1 MKRVTLIITAVLTV
15 LMLTA
20 CSSNKV
26 VYESDTESQAG
37 NKAWTVLIYMCGGDD
52 ESVNGDYSKKLDEIM
67 NVNYSDNINV
77 IVQTGGS
84 SKWHTKN
91 IYSDY
96 CQRFKAGKNKLYLED
111 QSMAANMG
119 DYNTLA
125 NFISWGTSKY
135 KANHYMLILSGAG
148 GGLMNG
154 MAYDELNG
162 NDSLNLEEI
171 SYGISAAGVNFDMLS
186 FDSSFPITSCGAVI

>member
-1 MKRVTLIITAVLTV
+1 MVII
-15 LMLTA
+15 
-20 CSSNKV
+20 
-26 VYESDTESQAG
+26 Q
-37 NKAWTVLIYMCGGDD
+37 
-52 ESVNGDYSKKLDEIM
+52 KLDEIM

-119 DYNTLA
+119 DYNTL
-125 NFISWGTSKY
+125 
-135 KANHYMLILSGAG
+135 LILYRGARQSIKQTIIC
-148 GGLMNG
+148 LF
-154 MAYDELNG
+154 YQVQ
-162 NDSLNLEEI
+162 
-171 SYGISAAGVNFDMLS
+171 AAD
-186 FDSSFPITSCGAVI
+186 

>member
-26 VYESDTESQAG
+26 VYESNTESQGG

-84 SKWHTKN
+84 SGTQR
-91 IYSDY
+91 IYTAIIVRDLKPV
-96 CQRFKAGKNKLYLED
+96 RI
-111 QSMAANMG
+111 
-119 DYNTLA
+119 
-125 NFISWGTSKY
+125 NFILRISLWRQIWVTTILL
-135 KANHYMLILSGAG
+135 LILYRGARQSIKQTIIC
-148 GGLMNG
+148 LF
-154 MAYDELNG
+154 YQVQ
-162 NDSLNLEEI
+162 
-171 SYGISAAGVNFDMLS
+171 AAD
-186 FDSSFPITSCGAVI
+186 

>member
-1 MKRVTLIITAVLTV
+1 
-15 LMLTA
+15 
-20 CSSNKV
+20 
-26 VYESDTESQAG
+26 
-37 NKAWTVLIYMCGGDD
+37 MCIRDR
-52 ESVNGDYSKKLDEIM
+52 
-67 NVNYSDNINV
+67 
-77 IVQTGGS
+77 
-84 SKWHTKN
+84 N

-171 SYGISAAGVNFDMLS
+171 SYGISAAGVNFEMCIRDSNMTAEVDLS
-186 FDSSFPITSCGAVI
+186 DTEYDSIDVYVWNEKMQPYAEVNKIEK

>member
-26 VYESDTESQAG
+26 VYESNTESQGG

-77 IVQTGGS
+77 IVQVSGTLR
-84 SKWHTKN
+84 
-91 IYSDY
+91 IYTAIIVRDLKPV
-96 CQRFKAGKNKLYLED
+96 RI
-111 QSMAANMG
+111 
-119 DYNTLA
+119 
-125 NFISWGTSKY
+125 NFILRISLWRRIWVTTILL
-135 KANHYMLILSGAG
+135 LILYRGARQSIKQTIIC
-148 GGLMNG
+148 LF
-154 MAYDELNG
+154 YQVQ
-162 NDSLNLEEI
+162 
-171 SYGISAAGVNFDMLS
+171 AAD
-186 FDSSFPITSCGAVI
+186 

>member
-1 MKRVTLIITAVLTV
+1 MKRVMLIITAVLTV

-26 VYESDTESQAG
+26 VYESNTESQGG

-96 CQRFKAGKNKLYLED
+96 CQRLKPIRI
-111 QSMAANMG
+111 
-119 DYNTLA
+119 
-125 NFISWGTSKY
+125 NFILRISLWRQIWVTTILL
-135 KANHYMLILSGAG
+135 LILYRGARQSIKQTIIC
-148 GGLMNG
+148 LF
-154 MAYDELNG
+154 YQVQ
-162 NDSLNLEEI
+162 
-171 SYGISAAGVNFDMLS
+171 AAD
-186 FDSSFPITSCGAVI
+186 

>member
-1 MKRVTLIITAVLTV
+1 
-15 LMLTA
+15 
-20 CSSNKV
+20 
-26 VYESDTESQAG
+26 
-37 NKAWTVLIYMCGGDD
+37 
-52 ESVNGDYSKKLDEIM
+52 
-67 NVNYSDNINV
+67 
-77 IVQTGGS
+77 
-84 SKWHTKN
+84 
-91 IYSDY
+91 
-96 CQRFKAGKNKLYLED
+96 
-111 QSMAANMG
+111 MG

-171 SYGISAAGVNFDMLS
+171 SYGISAAGVNFDMRLS
-186 FDSSFPITSCGAVI
+186 IRRLWEVLKLRRRCLCVPII

>member
-26 VYESDTESQAG
+26 VYESNTESQGG

-148 GGLMNG
+148 GGLING
-154 MAYDELNG
+154 MAYDELKIG
-162 NDSLNLEEI
+162 R
-171 SYGISAAGVNFDMLS
+171 AHV
-186 FDSSFPITSCGAVI
+186 

>member
-1 MKRVTLIITAVLTV
+1 MII
-15 LMLTA
+15 
-20 CSSNKV
+20 
-26 VYESDTESQAG
+26 Q
-37 NKAWTVLIYMCGGDD
+37 
-52 ESVNGDYSKKLDEIM
+52 KKLDEIM

-125 NFISWGTSKY
+125 NFISWGTSSIKQTIICLFY
-135 KANHYMLILSGAG
+135 QVQ
-148 GGLMNG
+148 
-154 MAYDELNG
+154 
-162 NDSLNLEEI
+162 
-171 SYGISAAGVNFDMLS
+171 AAD
-186 FDSSFPITSCGAVI
+186 

>member
-1 MKRVTLIITAVLTV
+1 M
-15 LMLTA
+15 
-20 CSSNKV
+20 
-26 VYESDTESQAG
+26 
-37 NKAWTVLIYMCGGDD
+37 
-52 ESVNGDYSKKLDEIM
+52 
-67 NVNYSDNINV
+67 
-77 IVQTGGS
+77 QTGGS

-125 NFISWGTSKY
+125 NFISWVRQSIKQ
-135 KANHYMLILSGAG
+135 NHYMLILSGAG

-186 FDSSFPITSCGAVI
+186 LRFVAYGKS